1 MSENTSTLKSYVDS
15 ATGMVQSGLA
25 SLTGSAG
32 DQVTLTTHLTFTV
45 PSLTFFQA
53 NADQT
58 KAKADAEKGLSHAGV
73 KAPGFAISSTGVPAK
88 DSADRT
94 QGSWDQTLGSG
105 KETIG
110 NLIGSEGLK
119 QQGRDQN
126 RAGQELE
133 AKGQLNDLGKGVGDR
148 VTGAVGGA
156 VAGLTGDRDGQAKY
170 ADQHDEGKS
179 RQRGVEMDLQN
190 QAEAQQK

>member
-1 MSENTSTLKSYVDS
+1 MALLTSS
-15 ATGMVQSGLA
+15 
-25 SLTGSAG
+25 
-32 DQVTLTTHLTFTV
+32 
-45 PSLTFFQA
+45 QA

-58 KAKADAEKGLSHAGV
+58 KAKANAEKELSHAGV
-73 KAPGFAISSTGVPAK
+73 KGPGFAVSSTGVPAK
-88 DSADRT
+88 DDANRT
-94 QGSWDQTLGSG
+94 QGSWDQTIGSG
-105 KETIG
+105 KETLG

-133 AKGQLNDLGKGVGDR
+133 ANGQLNDLGKGVGDR

-156 VAGLTGDRDGQAKY
+156 VAGLTGDREGAAKY

-179 RQRGVEMDLQN
+179 RQRGVEIDLQK
-190 QAEAQQK
+190 QAEAQRK